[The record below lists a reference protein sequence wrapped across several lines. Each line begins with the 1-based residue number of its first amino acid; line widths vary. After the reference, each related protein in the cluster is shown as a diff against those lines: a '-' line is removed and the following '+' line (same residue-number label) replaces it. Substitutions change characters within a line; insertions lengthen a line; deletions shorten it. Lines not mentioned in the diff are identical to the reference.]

1 MPSLHLSRFH
11 TVFLWLLP
19 SLLLFSRA
27 LADITIV
34 LVSLVFLVRS
44 FRQQEWTWLSYNW
57 VRLALLFWAYLL
69 LVNLPTSHLPQESL
83 KTVLAFIRWP
93 LFACALAY
101 WLLVKRQQQWLLL
114 KSLSIT
120 ALFVVLDTSWQ
131 YVFDVDW
138 FGIER
143 FSEARLT
150 GPFRNPVPGTLM
162 LRLWFIGLFV
172 VLFWH
177 WLQTKPQR
185 QIMAIPLMLFVA
197 IGFTFI
203 TGERMA
209 LLLLMMG
216 MAIVVTALLMEFS
229 HYRCELA
236 LSIGTVLLAVVMI
249 IVADP
254 IMTQR
259 SILSIGEKLS
269 DFTESDYGQVF
280 SAAWQ
285 VWQTHF
291 WFGVGLDNYQ
301 LVCDQM
307 GMLHAAKMQCTHPH
321 NLYLEL
327 GTETGMVGMIL
338 FVALLLALYREA
350 LSQAMQARAWL
361 HMSLSAAVLTVNFWP
376 FSGGISLLSNWV
388 AALVWLGVGW
398 VLAVSAA
405 PLQVQSQRKADP
417 AD

>member
-1 MPSLHLSRFH
+1 MPSLHPSRSH

-69 LVNLPTSHLPQESL
+69 LVNLPTSHLPQESF
-83 KTVLAFIRWP
+83 KAVLAFIRWP

-120 ALFVVLDTSWQ
+120 GLFVVLDTSWQ

-229 HYRCELA
+229 HYRRELA

-254 IMTQR
+254 TMTQR

-307 GMLHAAKMQCTHPH
+307 GMLKATKMQCTHPH

-361 HMSLSAAVLTVNFWP
+361 HMSLSAAVLTVSFWP
-376 FSGGISLLSNWV
+376 LSGGISLLSNWV

-405 PLQVQSQRKADP
+405 PQQVQSQRKADP

>member
-1 MPSLHLSRFH
+1 L
-11 TVFLWLLP
+11 
-19 SLLLFSRA
+19 LLLFSRA

-44 FRQQEWTWLSYNW
+44 FRQQEWTWLRYSW

-69 LVNLPTSHLPQESL
+69 FVNLPTSQLPQESF
-83 KTVLAFIRWP
+83 KAVLAFIRWP
-93 LFACALAY
+93 LFAAALAY
-101 WLLVKRQQQWLLL
+101 WLIAKRRQQWLLL

-143 FSEARLT
+143 FSEERLT

-185 QIMAIPLMLFVA
+185 QIMAIPFMLFVA
-197 IGFTFI
+197 VGFTFI

-209 LLLLMMG
+209 LLLLMVG
-216 MAIVVTALLMEFS
+216 IAIVVMALIVEFS
-229 HYRCELA
+229 QYRRELA
-236 LSIGTVLLAVVMI
+236 MSIGTILLAVVMVT
-249 IVADP
+249 VADP
-254 IMTQR
+254 VMMQR

-280 SAAWQ
+280 NAAWQ

-307 GMLHAAKMQCTHPH
+307 GMLKAAKMQCTHPH

-327 GTETGMVGMIL
+327 GTETGMVGMTL
-338 FVALLLALYREA
+338 FVVLLLALYREA
-350 LSQAMQARAWL
+350 LSQAVHARAWL
-361 HMSLSAAVLTVNFWP
+361 HMSLSAAVLTVSFWP
-376 FSGGISLLSNWV
+376 LSGGISLLSNWV

-398 VLAVSAA
+398 VLAVSGA
-405 PLQVQSQRKADP
+405 PLQVQSQRKVDP